1 MYTRA
6 NGPELR
12 KSASGRSFKEFDIA
26 GRPLWWR
33 YFTVA
38 YFKPNCASPTKISFW
53 KVALMFAP
61 NERDP
66 GHVTIAEWVLA
77 DRVTGREGPRISDVA
92 LDLND
97 RHPSFML
104 ENFSASTS
112 HFEATF
118 LASTFE
124 GRFVRTGSKSC
135 QQEKT
140 NRKIKKFSHAA
151 LLWLYKSRRHN

>member
-92 LDLND
+92 LDLKD
-97 RHPSFML
+97 RHPLFHVG
-104 ENFSASTS
+104 E
-112 HFEATF
+112 F
-118 LASTFE
+118 LRIDEPLRSDFL
-124 GRFVRTGSKSC
+124 GL
-135 QQEKT
+135 
-140 NRKIKKFSHAA
+140 N
-151 LLWLYKSRRHN
+151 L